1 MFNQKRITGQT
12 SETKE
17 RLLLGAGVF
26 AKGYVPGTDTL
37 ESLKTNSKLLGATT
51 GGGTFTATKNGHY
64 LQIDGMPENT
74 KGNYILDSWGT
85 TLEMTLQ
92 ETTVETLKFALT
104 AAATDDTT
112 TKGYTTIIPKNGME
126 DEDYED
132 SVSFVGRLSGS
143 NDPVVI
149 TIFNAIATSDL
160 KINPQDGKESSIQ
173 VTLTGHYDPDDP
185 ETPPFKIYY
194 PKKAEV

>member
-37 ESLKTNSKLLGATT
+37 DSLKTNNKLLGATT

-92 ETTVETLKFALT
+92 ETTVDTLKFALT
-104 AAATDDTT
+104 AATTDDTT

-132 SVSFVGRLSGS
+132 SVSFIGRLSGS

-160 KINPQDGKESSIQ
+160 SINPQDGKETSIQ

>member
-37 ESLKTNSKLLGATT
+37 DSLKTNNKLLGATT

-160 KINPQDGKESSIQ
+160 RINPQDGKETSIQ

>member
-37 ESLKTNSKLLGATT
+37 DSIKESNKLLGATT

-85 TLEMTLQ
+85 TLEITLQ

-104 AAATDDTT
+104 AASADTT
-112 TKGYTTIIPKNGME
+112 TTVGYTTIIPKNGME
-126 DEDYED
+126 DEDYES
-132 SVSFVGRLSGS
+132 SVSFIGRLSGS

-160 KINPQDGKESSIQ
+160 SLNPQDGKESTIQ
-173 VTLTGHYDPDDP
+173 VTLTGHYDPEDP
-185 ETPPFKIYY
+185 ETPPFKIFY
-194 PKKAEV
+194 PKKAE

>member
-37 ESLKTNSKLLGATT
+37 DSLKTNDKLLGATT

>member
-17 RLLLGAGVF
+17 RLLLGAGIF

-37 ESLKTNSKLLGATT
+37 DSIKKSNKLLGATT

-85 TLEMTLQ
+85 TLEITLQ

-104 AAATDDTT
+104 AASTDTT
-112 TKGYTTIIPKNGME
+112 TTEGYTTIIPKNGME
-126 DEDYED
+126 DEDYES

-160 KINPQDGKESSIQ
+160 RLNPQDGKESTIQ
-173 VTLTGHYDPDDP
+173 VTLTGHYDPEDP
-185 ETPPFKIYY
+185 ETPPFKIFY
-194 PKKAEV
+194 PKKAE

>member
-37 ESLKTNSKLLGATT
+37 DSLKTNNKLLGATT

>member
-17 RLLLGAGVF
+17 RLLLGAGIF

-37 ESLKTNSKLLGATT
+37 DSIKKSNKLLGATT

-85 TLEMTLQ
+85 TLEITLQ
-92 ETTVETLKFALT
+92 ETTVDCGLHRHHHHGGLHHYHPQEWH
-104 AAATDDTT
+104 
-112 TKGYTTIIPKNGME
+112 
-126 DEDYED
+126 
-132 SVSFVGRLSGS
+132 GR
-143 NDPVVI
+143 
-149 TIFNAIATSDL
+149 
-160 KINPQDGKESSIQ
+160 
-173 VTLTGHYDPDDP
+173 
-185 ETPPFKIYY
+185 
-194 PKKAEV
+194 

>member
-37 ESLKTNSKLLGATT
+37 DSLKKNGKLLGATT
-51 GGGTFTATKNGHY
+51 GGGTFKATKNGHY

-92 ETTVETLKFALT
+92 ETTVDTLKFALT

-132 SVSFVGRLSGS
+132 SVSFIGRLSGS

-160 KINPQDGKESSIQ
+160 SINPQDGKETSIQ

>member
-37 ESLKTNSKLLGATT
+37 ESLKTNDKLLGATT

>member
-37 ESLKTNSKLLGATT
+37 DSVKKSGKLLGATT

-104 AAATDDTT
+104 AASTDTTT
-112 TKGYTTIIPKNGME
+112 TKGYTTILPKNGME
-126 DEDYED
+126 DEDYEE
-132 SVSFVGRLSGS
+132 SVSFIGRLSGS

-160 KINPQDGKESSIQ
+160 KINPQDGKETSIQ

-185 ETPPFKIYY
+185 ETPPFKIFY
-194 PKKAEV
+194 PKKAEE

>member
-37 ESLKTNSKLLGATT
+37 DSLKKSGKLLGATT

-104 AAATDDTT
+104 AAATDDTA

-132 SVSFVGRLSGS
+132 SVSFIGRISGS
-143 NDPVVI
+143 NDPVII

-160 KINPQDGKESSIQ
+160 KINPQDGKETSIQ

>member
-17 RLLLGAGVF
+17 NLLLGAGVF

-37 ESLKTNSKLLGATT
+37 DNLKENKKLLGATT

-85 TLEMTLQ
+85 TLQITLQ
-92 ETTVETLKFALT
+92 ETTVDTLKLALT
-104 AAATDDTT
+104 AAKTDDTT
-112 TKGYTTIIPKNGME
+112 TKGYTTIIPKNGLE

-132 SVSFVGRLSGS
+132 SVSFIGRLSGS

-149 TIFNAIATSDL
+149 TIFNAISTSDL
-160 KINPQDGKESSIQ
+160 SINPQDGQESSIQ
-173 VTLTGHYDPDDP
+173 VTLTGHYDPEDT

-194 PKKAEV
+194 PKKAEA